1 MALSQVGHE
10 FPYLAP
16 PIVKKWILSTMNEL
30 LVFMC
35 DGAPV
40 RGEIVSISSAWQ
52 AVLEH
57 RNDPPVV
64 RRILGDF
71 VGAATLLSASLKFDG
86 TLIIQA
92 QSKGPIQLLVV
103 ECKSDLT
110 MRATVKLSV
119 EAADINLDAT
129 LGELLDAD
137 NTGRLVIT
145 LDPSDRQPGQP
156 PYQGIVALKEHRG
169 AIIRPVT
176 SAAEAIALYMQ
187 NSEQLDT
194 RIWLAS
200 NETHVGGLL
209 LQRLPDS
216 GGYAHLDPQLAA
228 EGWSR
233 IQTLGETITDEEL
246 LTLSPQTIL
255 RRLFLEESAVNG
267 VRSFPSRPIRFSC
280 RCSRAKVADVLRM
293 LGEEEVQSIL
303 KEQGAVETQC
313 DFCTKAYRF
322 DAVDCRQVFK
332 TDLLADATRPP
343 SSGH

>member
-1 MALSQVGHE
+1 
-10 FPYLAP
+10 
-16 PIVKKWILSTMNEL
+16 MNEL

-52 AVLEH
+52 AVLER
-57 RNDPPVV
+57 RNDPPVI
-64 RRILGDF
+64 RRMLGDF

-119 EAADINLDAT
+119 EAENIDPNAT

-145 LDPSDRQPGQP
+145 LDPSDRQPGQA
-156 PYQGIVALKEHRG
+156 PYQGIVALQEHRG
-169 AIIRPVT
+169 TVIKPVT

-200 NETHVGGLL
+200 NDTHVGGLL

-216 GGYAHLDPQLAA
+216 GGHAHLDPQLAA
-228 EGWSR
+228 EGWTR
-233 IQTLGETITDEEL
+233 IQTLGETITNEEL
-246 LTLSPQTIL
+246 LTLSPETIL
-255 RRLFLEESAVNG
+255 RRLFLEESTESG
-267 VRSFPSRPIRFSC
+267 VRSFPVRPVRFGC

-293 LGEEEVQSIL
+293 LGEEEVESIL
-303 KEQGAVETQC
+303 AEQGAVETEC
-313 DFCTKAYRF
+313 DFCSKTYRF

>member
-1 MALSQVGHE
+1 
-10 FPYLAP
+10 
-16 PIVKKWILSTMNEL
+16 MNEL

-40 RGEIVSISSAWQ
+40 RGEIVSIGSAWQ
-52 AVLEH
+52 AVLER
-57 RNDPPVV
+57 RNDPPAV

-103 ECKSDLT
+103 ECKSDLS

-119 EAADINLDAT
+119 EPSEIADDAT
-129 LGELLDAD
+129 LADLLDVSSS
-137 NTGRLVIT
+137 GRLVIT
-145 LDPSDRQPGQP
+145 LDPADREPGQA
-156 PYQGIVALKEHRG
+156 PYQGIVALQDHQGSVIK
-169 AIIRPVT
+169 PVT

-200 NETHVGGLL
+200 SDTHVGGLL
-209 LQRLPDS
+209 LQRLPNS
-216 GGYAHLDPQLAA
+216 GGHAHLDPQIAA

-233 IQTLGETITDEEL
+233 IQTLGETITNEEL
-246 LTLSPQTIL
+246 LTLPPETIL
-255 RRLFLEESAVNG
+255 RRLFLEESAENG
-267 VRSFPSRPIRFSC
+267 VRSFPARPIRFSC
-280 RCSRAKVADVLRM
+280 RCSRTKVADILRM

-303 KEQGAVETQC
+303 AEQGAVETVC
-313 DFCTKAYRF
+313 DFCAKPYRF
-322 DAVDCRQVFK
+322 DAVDCLQVFK
-332 TDLLADATRPP
+332 TDLLSDATRPP

>member
-1 MALSQVGHE
+1 
-10 FPYLAP
+10 
-16 PIVKKWILSTMNEL
+16 MNEL
-30 LVFMC
+30 LVFIC

-52 AVLEH
+52 AVLE
-57 RNDPPVV
+57 RRDDPPAV

-103 ECKSDLT
+103 ECTSNLS

-119 EAADINLDAT
+119 DPSEISPDAT
-129 LGELLDAD
+129 LGELLDASIS
-137 NTGRLVIT
+137 GRLVIT
-145 LDPSDRQPGQP
+145 LDPANREPGQP
-156 PYQGIVALKEHRG
+156 PYQGIVALQEHQG
-169 AIIRPVT
+169 AVIKPVS

-200 NETHVGGLL
+200 NDTRIGGLL

-216 GGYAHLDPQLAA
+216 GGHAHLDPQTAS

-233 IQTLGETITDEEL
+233 IQTLGETITNDEL
-246 LTLSPQTIL
+246 LTLEPEIIL
-255 RRLFLEESAVNG
+255 RRLFLEESSENG
-267 VRSFPSRPIRFSC
+267 VRSFPARPIHFSC
-280 RCSRAKVADVLRM
+280 RCSRNKVADVLRM
-293 LGEEEVQSIL
+293 LGEDEVNSIL
-303 KEQGAVETQC
+303 AEQGVVETVC
-313 DFCTKAYRF
+313 DFCAKPYRF
-322 DAVDCRQVFK
+322 DAVDCLQVFK
-332 TDLLADATRPP
+332 TELLSDATRPP
-343 SSGH
+343 TSGH

>member
-1 MALSQVGHE
+1 
-10 FPYLAP
+10 
-16 PIVKKWILSTMNEL
+16 MNEL

-52 AVLEH
+52 AVLER
-57 RNDPPVV
+57 RNDPPAV

-103 ECKSDLT
+103 ECTSSLS

-119 EAADINLDAT
+119 DPSEISLEAS
-129 LGELLDAD
+129 LGELLDAS
-137 NTGRLVIT
+137 NSGKLVIT
-145 LDPSDRQPGQP
+145 LDPSNREPGQP
-156 PYQGIVALKEHRG
+156 PYQGIVALQEHHG
-169 AIIRPVT
+169 IVTKPVS

-216 GGYAHLDPQLAA
+216 GGHAHLDPQSAA
-228 EGWSR
+228 EGWTR
-233 IQTLGETITDEEL
+233 IQALGETITNEEL
-246 LTLSPQTIL
+246 LSLPPQTIL
-255 RRLFLEESAVNG
+255 RRLFLEESAENG
-267 VRSFPSRPIRFSC
+267 VRSFPARPIQFSC
-280 RCSRAKVADVLRM
+280 RCSRNKVADVLRM

-303 KEQGAVETQC
+303 AEQGAVETIC
-313 DFCTKAYRF
+313 DFCAKPYRF
-322 DAVDCRQVFK
+322 DAVDCLQVFK
-332 TDLLADATRPP
+332 TDLLSDATRPP

>member
-1 MALSQVGHE
+1 MTNSE
-10 FPYLAP
+10 
-16 PIVKKWILSTMNEL
+16 KTWILCSMNEL

-40 RGEIVSISSAWQ
+40 RGEIVSIGSAWQ
-52 AVLEH
+52 AVLER
-57 RNDPPVV
+57 RNDPPAV

-103 ECKSDLT
+103 ECKSDLS

-119 EAADINLDAT
+119 DPSEIASDAT
-129 LGELLDAD
+129 LAELLDVSSS
-137 NTGRLVIT
+137 GRLVIT
-145 LDPSDRQPGQP
+145 LDPADREPGQA
-156 PYQGIVALKEHRG
+156 PYQGIVALQDHQG
-169 AIIRPVT
+169 AVIKPVT

-200 NETHVGGLL
+200 SDTHVGGLL
-209 LQRLPDS
+209 LQRLPNS
-216 GGYAHLDPQLAA
+216 GGHAHLDPQIAA

-246 LTLSPQTIL
+246 LTLPPETIL
-255 RRLFLEESAVNG
+255 RRLFLEESAENG
-267 VRSFPSRPIRFSC
+267 VRSFPARPIRFAC
-280 RCSRAKVADVLRM
+280 RCSRTKVADILRM

-303 KEQGAVETQC
+303 AEQGIVETVC
-313 DFCTKAYRF
+313 DFCAKPYRF
-322 DAVDCRQVFK
+322 DAVDCLQVFK
-332 TDLLADATRPP
+332 TDLLSDATRPP

>member
-1 MALSQVGHE
+1 
-10 FPYLAP
+10 
-16 PIVKKWILSTMNEL
+16 MNEL

-40 RGEIVSISSAWQ
+40 RGEIVSIGSAWQ
-52 AVLEH
+52 AVLER
-57 RNDPPVV
+57 RNDPPAI

-103 ECKSDLT
+103 ECKSDLS

-119 EAADINLDAT
+119 DPLDIDLDAS
-129 LGELLDAD
+129 LADLLDVSSS
-137 NTGRLVIT
+137 GRLVIT
-145 LDPSDRQPGQP
+145 LDPADREPGQA
-156 PYQGIVALKEHRG
+156 PYQGIVALQDHQGSVIK
-169 AIIRPVT
+169 PVT

-200 NETHVGGLL
+200 SDTHVGGLL
-209 LQRLPDS
+209 LQRLPNS
-216 GGYAHLDPQLAA
+216 GGHAHLDPQIAA

-233 IQTLGETITDEEL
+233 IQTLGETITNEEL
-246 LTLSPQTIL
+246 LTLPPETIL
-255 RRLFLEESAVNG
+255 RRLFLEESAENG
-267 VRSFPSRPIRFSC
+267 VRSFPARPIRFAC
-280 RCSRAKVADVLRM
+280 RCSRTKVADILRM

-303 KEQGAVETQC
+303 AEQGAVETIC
-313 DFCTKAYRF
+313 DFCAKPYRF
-322 DAVDCRQVFK
+322 DVVDCLQVFK
-332 TDLLADATRPP
+332 TDLLSDATRPP

>member
-1 MALSQVGHE
+1 
-10 FPYLAP
+10 
-16 PIVKKWILSTMNEL
+16 MNEL

-40 RGEIVSISSAWQ
+40 RGEIVSIGSAWQ
-52 AVLEH
+52 AVLER
-57 RNDPPVV
+57 RNDPPAI
-64 RRILGDF
+64 RKILGDF

-103 ECKSDLT
+103 ECKSDLS

-119 EAADINLDAT
+119 DPSEIVSNAT
-129 LGELLDAD
+129 LGELLDASHS
-137 NTGRLVIT
+137 GRLVIT
-145 LDPSDRQPGQP
+145 LDPANREPGQA
-156 PYQGIVALKEHRG
+156 PYQGIVALQEYVG
-169 AIIRPVT
+169 TVIRPVT

-194 RIWLAS
+194 RIWLSS

-216 GGYAHLDPQLAA
+216 GGHAHLDPQEAA

-233 IQTLGETITDEEL
+233 IQALGETITDEEL
-246 LTLSPQTIL
+246 LTLTPEVIL
-255 RRLFLEESAVNG
+255 RRLFLEESVNSG
-267 VRSFPSRPIRFSC
+267 VRNFPTRKIQFSC
-280 RCSRAKVADVLRM
+280 RCSRAKVADILRM
-293 LGEEEVQSIL
+293 LGEEEVEDIIV
-303 KEQGAVETQC
+303 EQGKVETAC
-313 DFCTKAYRF
+313 EFCGKIYQF

-332 TDLLADATRPP
+332 TDLLSDATRPP

>member
-1 MALSQVGHE
+1 
-10 FPYLAP
+10 
-16 PIVKKWILSTMNEL
+16 MNEL

-40 RGEIVSISSAWQ
+40 RGEIVSISTAWQ
-52 AVLEH
+52 AVLER
-57 RNDPPVV
+57 RNDPPAV

-103 ECKSDLT
+103 ECKSDLSV
-110 MRATVKLSV
+110 RATVKLSV
-119 EAADINLDAT
+119 DSSEIASNAT
-129 LGELLDAD
+129 LADLLDV
-137 NTGRLVIT
+137 TVSGRLAIT
-145 LDPSDRQPGQP
+145 LDPADREPGQA
-156 PYQGIVALKEHRG
+156 PYQGIVALQDHQG
-169 AIIRPVT
+169 SIIKPVA

-200 NETHVGGLL
+200 SDTHVGGLL
-209 LQRLPDS
+209 LQRLPNS
-216 GGYAHLDPQLAA
+216 GGHAHLDSQIAD

-233 IQTLGETITDEEL
+233 IQTLGETITSEEL
-246 LTLSPQTIL
+246 LTLSPEIIL
-255 RRLFLEESAVNG
+255 RRLFLEESAENG
-267 VRSFPSRPIRFSC
+267 VRSFPARPIRFAC
-280 RCSRAKVADVLRM
+280 RCSRTKVADILRM

-303 KEQGAVETQC
+303 AERGAVETIC
-313 DFCTKAYRF
+313 DFCAKPYRF
-322 DAVDCRQVFK
+322 DAVDCLQVFK
-332 TDLLADATRPP
+332 TNSLSDATRPP

>member
-1 MALSQVGHE
+1 
-10 FPYLAP
+10 
-16 PIVKKWILSTMNEL
+16 MNEL

-40 RGEIVSISSAWQ
+40 RGEIVSIGSAWQ
-52 AVLEH
+52 AVLER
-57 RNDPPVV
+57 RNDPPAV

-103 ECKSDLT
+103 ECKSDLS

-119 EAADINLDAT
+119 EPSDIADDAT
-129 LGELLDAD
+129 LADLLDVS
-137 NTGRLVIT
+137 TSGRLVIT
-145 LDPSDRQPGQP
+145 LDPANREPGQA
-156 PYQGIVALKEHRG
+156 PYQGIVALQDHQGSVIK
-169 AIIRPVT
+169 PVT

-200 NETHVGGLL
+200 SDTHVGGLL
-209 LQRLPDS
+209 LQRLPNS
-216 GGYAHLDPQLAA
+216 GGHAHLDPQIAA

-233 IQTLGETITDEEL
+233 IQVLGETITNEEL
-246 LTLSPQTIL
+246 LTLPPETIL
-255 RRLFLEESAVNG
+255 RRLFLEESTENG
-267 VRSFPSRPIRFSC
+267 VRSFPARPIRFSC
-280 RCSRAKVADVLRM
+280 RCSRAKVADILRM

-303 KEQGAVETQC
+303 AEQGAVATVC
-313 DFCTKAYRF
+313 DFCAKPYRF
-322 DAVDCRQVFK
+322 DAVDCLQVFK
-332 TDLLADATRPP
+332 TDLLSDATRPP